1 MVKKTD
7 MDTLN
12 GEETKEMLLYVA
24 AKVIENQAYLT
35 EVDSRIGDG
44 DHGIGMTR
52 GMESVS
58 EALGQLA
65 ETPDP
70 ATLFTVAGSAMVMSM
85 GGASGVI
92 FGSLY
97 MAGAKGLGPKAEMV
111 AVDLAELFQRSL
123 QAIQAR
129 GGAQP
134 GDKTMVD
141 ALSPAVDAMLE
152 NSRKGIVPMF
162 EAAAEAAREGMES
175 TKDLIA
181 KHGRARSLMERSIGY
196 QDAGATSVWII
207 FKSMAEWVKNRA
219 DAQE

>member
-1 MVKKTD
+1 MKKTD

>member
-12 GEETKEMLLYVA
+12 GEDVKEMLLYVA
-24 AKVIENQAYLT
+24 AKVIDNKAYLT

-52 GMESVS
+52 GMESAT
-58 EALGQLA
+58 EALGRLT

-70 ATLFTVAGSAMVMSM
+70 ATLFTAAGRAMLMTM

-97 MAGAKGLGPKAEMV
+97 MAGAKGLAPKAEV
-111 AVDLAELFQRSL
+111 DAVDLAELFQRSL

-129 GGAQP
+129 GGAEP

-152 NSRKGIVPMF
+152 NSGKGIIPMF

-175 TKDLIA
+175 TKDFPA

-207 FKSMAEWVKNRA
+207 FRSMAEWVKNRA
-219 DAQE
+219 DTRE